1 MLWIRRVFASTR
13 PSPSGLRGVENSLRD
28 SVFGFTGWT
37 PYQILRGQCPDVL
50 RPRATLG
57 LPAFCGAQ
65 SLRCGRSRGTR
76 PCSFGTRSPLKPGN
90 PTAVG
95 AGGSRPPGGRSALG
109 ALQFDLDGQLP
120 FHRLPRWHCPAWAR
134 NSRSGRVA
142 CAPLRV
148 RSLRWLSGIVFR
160 LWMASVQKRSEHIF
174 FVNVL
179 GMKKRARSS
188 TYDCLSKGLAVS
200 AEFDRAKELCNY
212 SFFSILEGGHMLPQ
226 FYGGVGFAKRI

>member
-37 PYQILRGQCPDVL
+37 PYRILRGQCPDVL

-95 AGGSRPPGGRSALG
+95 AGGSRPPV
-109 ALQFDLDGQLP
+109 DGQRLGRFNLTWTVNCPSTGSPGGTVPRGRGTVAPAVWPTRP
-120 FHRLPRWHCPAWAR
+120 FGCERLLAEWHVLSLWKAPAKAFR
-134 NSRSGRVA
+134 A
-142 CAPLRV
+142 HFLRKCT
-148 RSLRWLSGIVFR
+148 RDRKEWTQMNF
-160 LWMASVQKRSEHIF
+160 E
-174 FVNVL
+174 
-179 GMKKRARSS
+179 
-188 TYDCLSKGLAVS
+188 CL
-200 AEFDRAKELCNY
+200 
-212 SFFSILEGGHMLPQ
+212 
-226 FYGGVGFAKRI
+226 